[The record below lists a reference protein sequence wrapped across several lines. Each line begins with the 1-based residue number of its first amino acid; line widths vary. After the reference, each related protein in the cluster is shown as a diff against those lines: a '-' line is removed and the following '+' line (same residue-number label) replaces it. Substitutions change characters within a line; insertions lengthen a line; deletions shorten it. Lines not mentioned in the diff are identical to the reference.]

1 MRPLALPAG
10 LSLVLAAYLLDP
22 LVRGTPGLRWS
33 FAVASVGVLAWT
45 AILYAKRR
53 SRAPDA
59 RDRLAD
65 GSSAGGPDAHGRLAD
80 GSSVGG
86 PGTGLTL
93 ELAIRRP
100 HWIQLLAQGSVL
112 AWWGWHVRAVYEF
125 APFILAQ
132 LALAV
137 AVESLFG
144 LTRRGRCTLGF
155 GPVPVVFSLNLFLWF
170 HLPWFF
176 FQFAMVVLVYVG
188 KEFVRRQV
196 DGRSRHIF
204 NPSAFALAIAS
215 LALIATGQ
223 TEITQGVEI
232 AQSQYVPPHIFL
244 VIFLAAFP
252 GQLLF
257 GVATMT
263 MPAVLV
269 IYGFSAAY
277 HAATGIFFFHDAYI
291 PIAVFL
297 GLHLLFTDPATS
309 PRSELGRVVF
319 GMLYGAG
326 VVASVF
332 ALNAVGAPPFYD
344 KLLPVPILN
353 VLAPQLD
360 RLASAVAGRLRIAW
374 AAVPGA
380 VPARR
385 RFLTAG
391 TWAAVFAVLSLGGVL
406 GDDHP
411 GQYYPFWR
419 DACEVGS
426 VAAGAGDG
434 LIGGTRAQARAC
446 DYMGFMQQN
455 FCDRGSG
462 WACNEFGV
470 FLAQAD
476 RDYRG
481 AAREFDQ
488 ACARG
493 FDPGCANLRVL
504 LDGDDAPGDDA
515 FVRAPPP
522 TSEMPLVLRGSKGPV
537 AEREF
542 DALVALACQRGWR
555 EWECR

>member
-1 MRPLALPAG
+1 MRPFPLPLALPAG
-10 LSLVLAAYLLDP
+10 LALVLAAFLLDP
-22 LVRGTPGLRWS
+22 LIREHPGLLWS
-33 FAVASVGVLAWT
+33 FATASAGVLAWT
-45 AILYAKRR
+45 VVLYARERKR
-53 SRAPDA
+53 PGGLG
-59 RDRLAD
+59 LA
-65 GSSAGGPDAHGRLAD
+65 
-80 GSSVGG
+80 
-86 PGTGLTL
+86 L
-93 ELAIRRP
+93 EIAVRKP

-112 AWWGWHVRAVYEF
+112 AWWGWHVRSVYEF
-125 APFILAQ
+125 APFIVAQ
-132 LALAV
+132 LVLAV
-137 AVESLFG
+137 AVESLFS
-144 LTRRGRCTLGF
+144 LTRRGRCVVGF

-215 LALIATGQ
+215 LALIVTGQ
-223 TEITQGVEI
+223 TGITQGVEI

-319 GMLYGAG
+319 GVLYGSG
-326 VVASVF
+326 VVAGVF
-332 ALNAVGAPPFYD
+332 LLNAVGAPPFYD

-353 VLAPQLD
+353 VLAPRLD
-360 RLASAVAGRLRIAW
+360 RMARVLADRLRISW
-374 AAVPGA
+374 AASPGP
-380 VPARR
+380 VPAPRR
-385 RFLTAG
+385 IATAG
-391 TWAAVFAVLSLGGVL
+391 TWAAVFATLSLSGGL

-419 DACEVGS
+419 TACETGS
-426 VAAGAGDG
+426 SGAA
-434 LIGGTRAQARAC
+434 QERAC

-470 FLAQAD
+470 FLAEAD

-481 AAREFDQ
+481 AAREFEQ

-493 FDPGCANLRVL
+493 FEPGCANLQALLEGQVL
-504 LDGDDAPGDDA
+504 RDGADADFRA
-515 FVRAPPP
+515 LIFVRERPPP
-522 TSEMPLVLRGSKGPV
+522 REMPLVIRGSKGPIV
-537 AEREF
+537 EREF

-555 EWECR
+555 EWTCP

>member
-1 MRPLALPAG
+1 MQRIPLPLVLPGG

-22 LVRGTPGLRWS
+22 LVRGTPGLLWS
-33 FAVASVGVLAWT
+33 FAVASAGVLAWT
-45 AILYAKRR
+45 LALYVKH
-53 SRAPDA
+53 RAP
-59 RDRLAD
+59 AD
-65 GSSAGGPDAHGRLAD
+65 GSEGAPDLA
-80 GSSVGG
+80 
-86 PGTGLTL
+86 L
-93 ELAIRRP
+93 EVAVRKP

-112 AWWGWHVRAVYEF
+112 AWWGWHVRSVYEF

-132 LALAV
+132 LVLAV
-137 AVESLFG
+137 AVECLFS
-144 LTRRGRCTLGF
+144 LTRRGRCTVGF

-204 NPSAFALAIAS
+204 NPSAFALAVAS

-223 TEITQGVEI
+223 TGITQGVEI
-232 AQSQYVPPHIFL
+232 AQSQYIPPHIFL

-319 GMLYGAG
+319 GVLYGTG

-332 ALNAVGAPPFYD
+332 LLNAIGAPPFYD

-353 VLAPQLD
+353 LLAPRLD
-360 RLASAVAGRLRIAW
+360 RLARAFADRLRIGWSASLGP
-374 AAVPGA
+374 VPT
-380 VPARR
+380 RR
-385 RFLTAG
+385 RLATAG
-391 TWAAVFAVLSLGGVL
+391 MWAVVFAAISGTGGL

-419 DACEVGS
+419 DACETGS
-426 VAAGAGDG
+426 SGA
-434 LIGGTRAQARAC
+434 TQARAC

-470 FLAQAD
+470 FLAEAD

-481 AAREFDQ
+481 AAREFEQ

-493 FDPGCANLRVL
+493 FNPGCANLQAL
-504 LDGDDAPGDDA
+504 LGGGARPGI
-515 FVRAPPP
+515 FVRERPPP
-522 TSEMPLVLRGSKGPV
+522 GEMPLVLRGSKGPV
-537 AEREF
+537 AEREL
-542 DALVALACQRGWR
+542 DALVALACSRGWR
-555 EWECR
+555 EWECG

>member
-1 MRPLALPAG
+1 MQRIPLPLVLPGG

-22 LVRGTPGLRWS
+22 LVRGTPGLLWS
-33 FAVASVGVLAWT
+33 FAVASAGVLAWT
-45 AILYAKRR
+45 LALYSKHRT
-53 SRAPDA
+53 P
-59 RDRLAD
+59 AD
-65 GSSAGGPDAHGRLAD
+65 GSEWTAAD
-80 GSSVGG
+80 GSERA
-86 PGTGLTL
+86 PALTL
-93 ELAIRRP
+93 EVAVRKP

-112 AWWGWHVRAVYEF
+112 AWWGWHVRSVYEF

-132 LALAV
+132 LVLAV
-137 AVESLFG
+137 AVECLFS
-144 LTRRGRCTLGF
+144 LTRRGRCTVGF
-155 GPVPVVFSLNLFLWF
+155 GPVPVVLSLNLFLWF

-204 NPSAFALAIAS
+204 NPSAFALAVAS

-223 TEITQGVEI
+223 TGITQGVEI
-232 AQSQYVPPHIFL
+232 AQSQYIPPHIFL

-319 GMLYGAG
+319 GVLYGTG

-332 ALNAVGAPPFYD
+332 LLNALGAPPFYD

-353 VLAPQLD
+353 LLAPRLD
-360 RLASAVAGRLRIAW
+360 RLARALADRLRIGWSASLGP
-374 AAVPGA
+374 VPT
-380 VPARR
+380 RR
-385 RFLTAG
+385 RLATAG
-391 TWAAVFAVLSLGGVL
+391 MWAVVFAALSGTGGL

-419 DACEVGS
+419 GACETVS
-426 VAAGAGDG
+426 SGA
-434 LIGGTRAQARAC
+434 AQARAC

-470 FLAQAD
+470 FLVEAD
-476 RDYRG
+476 QDYRG
-481 AAREFDQ
+481 AAREFEQ

-493 FDPGCANLRVL
+493 FNPGCANLQTLSANLQAL
-504 LDGDDAPGDDA
+504 LGGGAPPA
-515 FVRAPPP
+515 TFVRERPPP
-522 TSEMPLVLRGSKGPV
+522 REMPLVLRGSKGPV
-537 AEREF
+537 EEREL
-542 DALVALACQRGWR
+542 DALVELACSRGWR
-555 EWECR
+555 EWECA

>member
-10 LSLVLAAYLLDP
+10 LSLVLAAFLLDP
-22 LVRGTPGLRWS
+22 LVRGTPGLFWS
-33 FAVASVGVLAWT
+33 FAVASAGVLAWT
-45 AILYAKRR
+45 TVLYARR
-53 SRAPDA
+53 RQRVGDLA
-59 RDRLAD
+59 AD
-65 GSSAGGPDAHGRLAD
+65 GSP
-80 GSSVGG
+80 VGG

-132 LALAV
+132 LVLAV

-144 LTRRGRCTLGF
+144 LARRGRCTLGF

-196 DGRSRHIF
+196 EGRSRHIF

-232 AQSQYVPPHIFL
+232 AQSQYVPPHVFL

-277 HAATGIFFFHDAYI
+277 HAATGIFFFHDAYV

-309 PRSELGRVVF
+309 PRSEMGRVVF
-319 GMLYGAG
+319 GVLYGAG

-332 ALNAVGAPPFYD
+332 LLNAVGAPPFYD

-353 VLAPQLD
+353 VLAPRLD
-360 RLASAVAGRLRIAW
+360 RLARAVAGRLRVGW

-380 VPARR
+380 APARR
-385 RFLTAG
+385 RLLTAG
-391 TWAAVFAVLSLGGVL
+391 TWAAVFATLSLGGAL

-419 DACEVGS
+419 DACEAGNG
-426 VAAGAGDG
+426 AAGTGEGRLAGG
-434 LIGGTRAQARAC
+434 ARAQARAC

-493 FDPGCANLRVL
+493 FDPGCANLRALVN
-504 LDGDDAPGDDA
+504 GGAPGDDA
-515 FVRAPPP
+515 FVRARPPP
-522 TSEMPLVLRGSKGPV
+522 SEMPLVLRGSKGPV